1 MIVTGILTLMAFY
14 GTLGVL
20 FALAFITV
28 GVGQVDPAARGA
40 TRGFRLLIFPGAVA
54 LWPLL
59 AWRWLRR
66 TGPPEER
73 SPHRG
78 PRGRGR

>member
-1 MIVTGILTLMAFY
+1 MIVAAILALMAFY

-20 FALAFITV
+20 FVLAFVTV
-28 GVGQVDPAARGA
+28 GVDQVDPAARGA
-40 TRGFRLLIFPGAVA
+40 SRGFRLLIFPGAVA

-73 SPHRG
+73 SPHRDRKR
-78 PRGRGR
+78 RGR